1 MILIGSSRL
10 GNQCLPIFLAVIV
23 SIIILALMV
32 DFNSPWFPPSTWFG
46 GFHSPPPSHN
56 QCLLLLFCYPLFW
69 ASPSFSIV
77 IIKLKTP
84 FADFFCVPQ
93 RKQKTPSL
101 LYMKFTTLHPPP
113 QFLYFFHLF
122 QKLSHIETNLYPYV
136 CPPSPI
142 IVFLIIFQESIGEI
156 TSVTLGSLFTHGI
169 FFVEVNS
176 MLN

>member
-23 SIIILALMV
+23 SIIISALMV

-101 LYMKFTTLHPPP
+101 LYMKFTTLHPP
-113 QFLYFFHLF
+113 LNFFTFFTFFKSCRTSRQTFILM
-122 QKLSHIETNLYPYV
+122 YV
-136 CPPSPI
+136 LQAP
-142 IVFLIIFQESIGEI
+142 
-156 TSVTLGSLFTHGI
+156 SLF
-169 FFVEVNS
+169 FSSYSKKVLER
-176 MLN
+176 